1 MERWSKRPRGEVE
14 RKGGGAKRWGE
25 RRKREW
31 EEGEK
36 GRGGEKMRGGWEER
50 CLRGEEER
58 KSVNQLKAS
67 GSQDKGM
74 KGFLLE

>member
-36 GRGGEKMRGGWEER
+36 GEGWREDERRMGREVFERRGGEEE
-50 CLRGEEER
+50 CEPTEG
-58 KSVNQLKAS
+58 QW
-67 GSQDKGM
+67 
-74 KGFLLE
+74 